1 MHPRLFLILAF
12 FLAVPAASAAQD
24 EWAASRIDPA
34 SVPMEIVEET
44 RELAPGGL
52 PDGLMETY
60 AGDGDIAAGWY
71 ASPTERYGHGVIGDA
86 VEGGAL
92 VARTAAGEVLVLELP
107 ETEVFEDRYPRL
119 ADLDGDG
126 TVEVVTIRAS
136 IQLGASVTVYG
147 IDEGRLAEKASTGF
161 IGLANRWLNIAGI
174 ASFRGGP
181 GKEIAFV
188 EKPHIGGTLFV
199 YEYMDE
205 ALTPVASMPGFSNHL
220 IGAAELR
227 LSALADVNGDG
238 GMDLAL
244 PSFDRRSLRI
254 VGFTDGAFA
263 ELASVAL
270 PSRIDKAIG
279 VKGVGRDASFL
290 VGLQNADVYEVHR
303 R

>member
-1 MHPRLFLILAF
+1 MPARLFLSLAF
-12 FLAVPAASAAQD
+12 FLTVHAASAAQD
-24 EWAASRIDPA
+24 EWAASRIDPS
-34 SVPMEIVEET
+34 SVPLEIVEEK

-52 PDGLMETY
+52 PDGHVETFD
-60 AGDGDIAAGWY
+60 GEGDISAAWY

-92 VARTAAGEVLVLELP
+92 VARTAAGEELVFELP

-126 TVEVVTIRAS
+126 TVEVVTIRSS
-136 IQLGASVTVYG
+136 IRLGASVTVYG
-147 IDEGRLAEKASTGF
+147 IDEGRLVEKASTGF

-174 ASFRGGP
+174 AGFRGGA

-199 YEYMDE
+199 YGYKNK

-238 GMDLAL
+238 GVDLAL
-244 PSFDRRSLRI
+244 PSFDRQSLRI
-254 VGFTDGAFA
+254 VGFANGAFV
-263 ELASVAL
+263 EIASVAL

-279 VKGVGRDASFL
+279 VRGVGRDTSFL
-290 VGLQNADVYEVHR
+290 VGLQNAEVYEVR
-303 R
+303 RR